1 MTRRRKLF
9 LVAISLL
16 ILIAA
21 VPATMY
27 RQYAY
32 AIAWHCWHG
41 NYATFPGHR
50 IKLPLFWWEEEDSIQ
65 WDSYVLKRAF
75 PSFFWVQLQEIH
87 VLHVRP
93 AFQMKIVDTDEEEL
107 DQLHRLISV
116 FNARKQLQFRHSA
129 TLVTIKTKTMTL
141 YCLRTD
147 LSVPQV
153 PAVALLDCHAPKF
166 PYTVT
171 FGPLAKESEAKSI
184 LSTLE

>member
-1 MTRRRKLF
+1 
-9 LVAISLL
+9 
-16 ILIAA
+16 
-21 VPATMY
+21 MY

-50 IKLPLFWWEEEDSIQ
+50 IKLPLVWWEEEDSIQ

-75 PSFFWVQLQEIH
+75 PSLFWVQLQEIN
-87 VLHVRP
+87 VRHVRP
-93 AFQMKIVDTDEEEL
+93 AFQMTIVDTDEKEL
-107 DQLHRLISV
+107 DHLHRLISV
-116 FNARKQLQFRHSA
+116 FNARRQLQFRHSA

-141 YCLRTD
+141 DCLRTD
-147 LSVPQV
+147 LSVPQL
-153 PAVALLDCHAPKF
+153 PAVALLDCRAPKF